1 LAEEVPGLATCQT
14 AEVKRGGIVVNPTG
28 VIALFEGVLGIL
40 MAGTWWWVLRHQDV
54 FAGWRRKV
62 SVVALALPTVA
73 LVIELGLAVVAVFLT
88 LEELDTASLH
98 GGWYAAIGWLWLSS
112 LAATGL
118 LPLWGL
124 ILAAV
129 GKGRPGVAAALWSSV
144 VLGIFLVNLVLT
156 INSFH

>member
-1 LAEEVPGLATCQT
+1 MAEEVPGLATCQT
-14 AEVKRGGIVVNPTG
+14 AEVKRGRYRVNPTG
-28 VIALFEGVLGIL
+28 VIALFEGVLGIFV
-40 MAGTWWWVLRHQDV
+40 AGTWRWVLRHQDV

-88 LEELDTASLH
+88 LEELDTASLR